1 MITTFLIFLL
11 SAWRKAGKRVPD
23 LRDFLEKK
31 LFPFVEKPMRYI
43 GNELN
48 CIRKDRESVSLH
60 GVLCFPEIYDIGM
73 SHYGSQILYHI
84 VNKHTRWTLSRCYHP
99 WLDAEKIL
107 REKKIPLY
115 SLEYFTPISDA
126 DWLGFSVQNELQY
139 TNLINMLDL
148 AKIPKL
154 SSERGDNDPVIIA
167 GGPCMGN
174 PEPVAD
180 FLDACVIGDGEVV
193 LVSICET
200 LDRLKQGGASKQDKL
215 EALAVIDGVYVPKN
229 YPVAKKGLF
238 VIPETSKERPPVKA
252 AKVQQLS
259 NKHYPDKCLV
269 PLVDVVHNRLA
280 VEVLRGC
287 TRSCRFCSAGFYY
300 RPVRER
306 TVSSVTKEIENG
318 LASTGWEDVGLLSL
332 STADYSCFGEVLHE
346 LSKLRHEVHLR
357 ASLPSTRIDALTES
371 QLQTLYAISPATSF
385 TIAPEAGS
393 QRLRNVINKD
403 FTEETIINTVHTLLK
418 YNIQT
423 LKLYFMIGLPTETE
437 DDIGAIITLA
447 SKISEIVKSKSRRR
461 SVNVA
466 ISPFSPKANT
476 PFQWEA
482 MDSRE
487 ALLKKGR
494 AIKSGLKSKS
504 NVNVSYRN
512 PDMTFIETVLARGD
526 RSLSKVILKVWE
538 KGAKFDG
545 WDDMFNIGLWE
556 EAASESG
563 VSFDPYVREIPVEQE
578 LPWSVI
584 DTGIRKEFLIMEKE
598 KSLQG
603 ITTRD
608 CRTSECPDCGVCDN
622 YSPCIIDKPEKQK
635 SAIKEEEMIRPGTT
649 KAAGNFLYRVEYSKG
664 FNVRFLSHRNII
676 NIFQRAFRMANI
688 PVKYSR
694 GFHPHPSF
702 SFGPPLTVGIMGD
715 AEFFDVVTV
724 APDVLD
730 QSVINAGLPEGLC
743 IKKSSLLD
751 KKPVSLFDT
760 IVASRYIFIPV
771 DSVSAGLLSEAVETL
786 LSQKSI
792 EITVEKK
799 GKSVSVDLKP
809 LIYKLDMK
817 ENNDTSYIEAV
828 LSARPSKTCRPV
840 DLISALFP
848 GKKPADFLLKRTE
861 CLKDD
866 NNGLLTKMEAIN

>member
-1 MITTFLIFLL
+1 M
-11 SAWRKAGKRVPD
+11 PD
-23 LRDFLEKK
+23 LRDFLEKE

-48 CIRKDRESVSLH
+48 CVKKEKDSVSLD

-84 VNKHTRWTLSRCYHP
+84 VNKHKRWALSRCYHP

-107 REKKIPLY
+107 REKQIPLY

-126 DWLGFSVQNELQY
+126 DWIGFTVQYELQY

-148 AKIPKL
+148 AGIPKL
-154 SSERGDNDPVIIA
+154 SSERRDNDPIIIA

-174 PEPVAD
+174 TEPIAG
-180 FLDACVIGDGEVV
+180 FLDACVIGDGEVAV
-193 LVSICET
+193 VSICET
-200 LDRLKQGGASKQDKL
+200 LDRFKQKGTSKQDKI
-215 EALAVIDGVYVPKN
+215 EALAEIDGVYVPKI
-229 YPVAKKGLF
+229 YPVSKKGLF
-238 VIPETSKERPPVKA
+238 VIAETSKERPRVKA

-259 NKHYPDKCLV
+259 NKYYPDTCLV
-269 PLVDVVHNRLA
+269 PLVEVVHNRLA
-280 VEVLRGC
+280 VEVMRGC

-306 TVSSVTKEIENG
+306 TVSSIIKEIENG
-318 LASTGWEDVGLLSL
+318 LVSTGWEDIGLLSL
-332 STADYSCFGEVLHE
+332 STADYSCFGEVIHE
-346 LSKLRHEVHLR
+346 LSKLRQEIHMR
-357 ASLPSTRIDALTES
+357 AALPSTRIDALTDS
-371 QLQTLYAISPATSF
+371 QLQVLDAISPLTSF

-403 FTEETIINTVHTLLK
+403 FTEEAIINTVHTLLK

-437 DDIGAIITLA
+437 DDIQAIITLV
-447 SKISEIVKSKSRRR
+447 SKISDIVKSKSKRRTI
-461 SVNVA
+461 NVA
-466 ISPFSPKANT
+466 VSPFSPKANT

-482 MDSRE
+482 MDSTE
-487 ALLKKGR
+487 ALLKKGK
-494 AIKSGLKSKS
+494 AIKTGLKSKS
-504 NVNVSYRN
+504 NVNVSYRD
-512 PDMTFIETVLARGD
+512 PGMTFIETVLARGD
-526 RSLSKVILKVWE
+526 RSLSAVILKAWE

-545 WDDMFNIGLWE
+545 WDEQFSIGTWK

-563 VSFDPYVREIPVEQE
+563 VSFDPFIQEIPVEQE
-578 LPWSVI
+578 LPWSVTDI
-584 DTGIRKEFLIMEKE
+584 GVHKEFLIHERK
-598 KSLQG
+598 KSSEG
-603 ITTRD
+603 ITTED
-608 CRTSECPDCGVCDN
+608 CRNSECLDCGVCSN
-622 YSPCIIDKPEKQK
+622 YSPYIIDKPEKRR
-635 SAIKEEEMIRPGTT
+635 SVIKEEEAIKPGRK
-649 KAAGNFLYRVEYSKG
+649 KATGRFLYRVEYSKG

-694 GFHPHPSF
+694 GFHPHPNF

-715 AEFFDVVTV
+715 AEFFDVVTLE
-724 APDVLD
+724 PDVLGHTLF
-730 QSVINAGLPEGLC
+730 NARLPEGLC

-771 DSVSAGLLSEAVETL
+771 DSSSTGLLSEAVEKL

-809 LIYKLDMK
+809 LIYELEMK
-817 ENNDTSYIEAV
+817 ENKNTSYIEAV

-840 DLISALFP
+840 NLISCLFP
-848 GKKPADFLLKRTE
+848 GKGLADFLIKRTE

-866 NNGLLTKMEAIN
+866 NGMLTKMEAIG